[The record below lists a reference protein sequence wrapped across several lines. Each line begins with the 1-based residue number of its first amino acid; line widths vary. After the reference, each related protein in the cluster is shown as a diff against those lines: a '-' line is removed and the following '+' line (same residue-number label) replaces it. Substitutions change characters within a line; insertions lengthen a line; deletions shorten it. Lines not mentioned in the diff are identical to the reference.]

1 MTPRERS
8 TSANASCSACARLT
22 QSTSSNSR
30 SAALSGV
37 RRLSSRPGRCRITCR
52 SRPTSESTWNIA
64 PPFGL
69 SLVPCVYPI
78 RRPCQPDVSAG
89 SAASARSGRAVRAG
103 RHGGGMTY
111 SIVAEGLVKR
121 FGETVALDGIDLA
134 VHTGSVFGLL
144 GPNGAGKTTAVR
156 ILATLLR
163 PDGGHAAVCGHDV
176 VTHAHQVRK
185 LTGLTGQYA
194 SVDETLTGRENLILI
209 GRLTGQSRAESRA
222 RAADL
227 LAAFRLA
234 DAGDRAAKTYS
245 GGMRRRL
252 DLAASLVTRPRVLYL
267 DEPTTGLD
275 PLSRN
280 EMWDVVRGLTATGV
294 TVLLTTQY
302 LEEADQLAN
311 EIAVVDHGT
320 VITTGTPEELK
331 ARTGAQTLSVRPASP
346 ADVRTV
352 MAVLAGFGQAEP
364 EVRGTTVTVPV
375 GEEDVLPA
383 VMRRFEDT
391 GVRVAELT
399 LRGSSLDE
407 VFLSLTGRRAET
419 EELEGSAA

>member
-1 MTPRERS
+1 
-8 TSANASCSACARLT
+8 
-22 QSTSSNSR
+22 
-30 SAALSGV
+30 
-37 RRLSSRPGRCRITCR
+37 
-52 SRPTSESTWNIA
+52 
-64 PPFGL
+64 
-69 SLVPCVYPI
+69 
-78 RRPCQPDVSAG
+78 
-89 SAASARSGRAVRAG
+89 
-103 RHGGGMTY
+103 MTY

-121 FGETVALDGIDLA
+121 FGGTVALDGIDLA
-134 VHTGSVFGLL
+134 VRTGSVFGLL

-176 VTHAHQVRK
+176 VTHAHQVRQ

-209 GRLTGQSRAESRA
+209 GRLTGQSRTESRA
-222 RAADL
+222 RAGDL
-227 LAAFRLA
+227 LAAFRLT

-302 LEEADQLAN
+302 LEEADQLAD
-311 EIAVVDHGT
+311 EIAVVDHGM
-320 VITTGTPEELK
+320 VIATGTPEELK
-331 ARTGAQTLSVRPASP
+331 ARTGALTLSVRPADP
-346 ADVRTV
+346 ADVPAVT
-352 MAVLAGFGQAEP
+352 AVLAGFTHTEP
-364 EVRGTTVTVPV
+364 EVSHTTVSAPV
-375 GEEDVLPA
+375 SDERLMPA
-383 VMRRFEDT
+383 VVRRLDDD
-391 GVRVAELT
+391 GVLVAELT

-407 VFLSLTGRRAET
+407 VFLSLTGHRTEDSTTGET
-419 EELEGSAA
+419 EGSVAA